1 MDKLLKVEDVAE
13 VLQVTRAT
21 AYKYIRQM
29 RHMENPV
36 RVTEG
41 DFRAWMQMQMA
52 MPGEIRKE
60 PKKKKQGKMHMPK
73 VGPGPDGKWHVPRIR
88 PS

>member
-1 MDKLLKVEDVAE
+1 MDKLMKVEDVAE
-13 VLQVTRAT
+13 ALNVTRAT

-29 RHMENPV
+29 RHMESPV

-41 DFRAWMQMQMA
+41 DFRAWVLAKTA
-52 MPGEIRKE
+52 MPGETLKE
-60 PKKKKQGKMHMPK
+60 TGKKKKAKQRVPK
-73 VGPGPDGKWHVPRIR
+73 VSPGPDGKWHVPRVR